1 MSEQTF
7 DPQAFLDRTEKGA
20 IDTSYEPIPEG
31 EYQAQIGMAETDLN
45 VRSGSNAN
53 GTWMALDINW
63 YIEDPQLEEQL
74 GRKPIRVR
82 QSVFLDLTESGG
94 LDMSKGKNRQLGI
107 LREAVGQNQEGKA
120 WSPRQLQ
127 GAVARITVGHR
138 PNKEDPS
145 IVYDEVRRV
154 GALT

>member
-7 DPQAFLDRTEKGA
+7 DPQAFLDQTEKGA
-20 IDTSYEPIPEG
+20 IDTSYEPIPEAD
-31 EYQAQIGMAETDLN
+31 YQAQIGMEANDLN
-45 VRSGSNAN
+45 VRTGTGAN
-53 GTWMALDINW
+53 GTWMALDLNW
-63 YIEDPQLEEQL
+63 YIDDPALEEEL
-74 GRKPIRVR
+74 GRKPLRVR
-82 QSVFLDLTESGG
+82 QSVFLDLTESGS

-138 PNKEDPS
+138 QNKEDPS
-145 IVYDEVRRV
+145 IIYDEVRRV